1 MSPLLLA
8 FLPSSDFSACT
19 LMHTYKDAHTHR
31 KDEKMGRR
39 EKGCMVTCMSVPTF
53 TLHSLPLNSAGLLKI
68 SMPPA
73 DCTYIRKYSSVIS
86 PVAKPNIHRQA
97 ASIRSLESETVLHGT
112 LLQVTWPGTTQST
125 ITINQPSCMQN
136 SNYLNCD

>member
-1 MSPLLLA
+1 
-8 FLPSSDFSACT
+8 
-19 LMHTYKDAHTHR
+19 MHTHAHTQTCTYTQKGR

-39 EKGCMVTCMSVPTF
+39 EKGCMVTCMLSVPTF

-97 ASIRSLESETVLHGT
+97 ASTRSLESETVLHGT
-112 LLQVTWPGTTQST
+112 PLQVTWRGTTQST
-125 ITINQPSCMQN
+125 ITINQPSCMKN
-136 SNYLNCD
+136 SNYSNHD